1 MESDTTYLELRQS
14 WLVTSIDGESSV
26 TEGSITLTRDPQ
38 GGGWLLEVTSGDED
52 HPAGGGSGEGG
63 DHVQKLLEDEYAD
76 LVRQALGGHL
86 VGLVDHVGRQPPGRP
101 PVGQARARAAAWTRT
116 SSHASGLRPELEY
129 SAR

>member
-52 HPAGGGSGEGG
+52 HPAGGGEGEGW
-63 DHVQKLLEDEYAD
+63 DHVQMPLEDEYAD

-86 VGLVDHVGRQPPGRP
+86 VGLVDHVGR
-101 PVGQARARAAAWTRT
+101 
-116 SSHASGLRPELEY
+116 
-129 SAR
+129 